1 MRVKRWDAGGGT
13 NHVGPKR
20 RGMPLALS
28 RPSFRRFG
36 PETQPA
42 RRLGRRGSAR
52 SRPSPLR
59 GRPKPPATPRIYHK
73 GRNFRIPFNL
83 NAEGRDRVKE
93 LHLLVSEDLGYH
105 WRAISKTF
113 PDHPTFTFRSSHDGE
128 YWFAVQTRTIDG
140 KVSPTLDATVEPN
153 LKVVVDSFPPS
164 LLLEPDGRRGSLA
177 SVRWEVKD
185 ENLDLKS
192 LVLEYQVEGAGAW
205 RRVPIR
211 RPKLIG
217 GQQWDAGTAEAL
229 KVRASVADKAGNV
242 TEAVGRTAR
251 GDVEPARSGSRDP
264 GDEIPRRS
272 HRSRTVPSPTSWP
285 GPVSRR

>member
-1 MRVKRWDAGGGT
+1 M
-13 NHVGPKR
+13 GPKR
-20 RGMPLALS
+20 RRMPLALK
-28 RPSFRRFG
+28 RPSFRALALELSTLAVLVAAAPSFVAFAA
-36 PETQPA
+36 PA
-42 RRLGRRGSAR
+42 SSESSG
-52 SRPSPLR
+52 
-59 GRPKPPATPRIYHK
+59 TPRIFHK

-93 LHLLVSEDLGYH
+93 LHLLVSEDSGYH
-105 WRAISKTF
+105 WAAKSKTF
-113 PDHPTFTFRSSHDGE
+113 PDHPTFTFRSAHDGE

-140 KVSPTLDATVEPN
+140 KVSPTLDATIEPN

-211 RPKLIG
+211 GRKLIG

-242 TEAVGRTAR
+242 TEALDRSARRDVNRELNSTRT
-251 GDVEPARSGSRDP
+251 
-264 GDEIPRRS
+264 IPVMTALHRS
-272 HRSRTVPSPTSWP
+272 HRSRTVPRPRSRR
-285 GPVSRR
+285 GLVSRR